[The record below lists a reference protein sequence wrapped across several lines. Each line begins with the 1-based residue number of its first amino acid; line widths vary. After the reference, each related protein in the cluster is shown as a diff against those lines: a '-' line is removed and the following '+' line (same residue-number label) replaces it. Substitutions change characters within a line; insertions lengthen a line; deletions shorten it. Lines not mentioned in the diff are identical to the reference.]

1 MAFKRTIQ
9 KGLEEWMNKDNHKPL
24 VIRGARQVGKT
35 TAIKEFGKKFKTF
48 INLNLEKSGDRAYFT
63 DDMNPK
69 RTFQQICLEKG
80 IIPRGKTLLFIDEIQ
95 NSPQAVA
102 MLRYFYEEMPELYI
116 ISAGS
121 LLEIMMKKNR
131 ISFPVG
137 RVEYLYLYPLS
148 FREFLLATENEQVLE
163 LLEEIPVQNWAV
175 PHLFSLFKYYTL
187 IGGMPE
193 AVAKFIINRDI
204 TDVSDVYRNLF
215 TSYIDDSAKYAS
227 NRTEEHILPL
237 FIESAPKEIGRRIT
251 FEKFAS
257 TNYRSREA
265 GEALRT
271 LQKAMLL
278 HLCYPTTNL
287 QLPLQTD
294 LTRKPRLQFL
304 DTGLVNYAAGIQSTY
319 LTSTPLDTMYN
330 GMIAEHIVGQELIAS
345 NYHERKNPLF
355 WVRDNPKSSAEIDYL
370 ILKDSQIIP
379 IEVKAGKTG
388 TLRSLHSFVDLTG
401 TKITVRLYSGD
412 ISVENTKTPQ
422 GTPYTL
428 LNLPLFL
435 ADSIGEYID
444 KMI

>member
-1 MAFKRTIQ
+1 MAFSRTIQ
-9 KGLEEWMNKDNHKPL
+9 KGLIEWMNNEHHKPL

-35 TAIKEFGKKFKTF
+35 TVIRDFGKHFKTF
-48 INLNLEKSGDRAYFT
+48 IELNLEKSSDRAYFT
-63 DDMNPK
+63 ADMNPK

-80 IIPRGKTLLFIDEIQ
+80 IIPNGKILLFLDEIQ

-121 LLEIMMKKNR
+121 LLEIMMKKNQ

-148 FREFLLATENEQVLE
+148 FREFLIATDNEQALNI
-163 LLEEIPVQNWAV
+163 LNEIPVQNWAV
-175 PHLFSLFKYYTL
+175 PHLFSMFKLYTL

-193 AVAKFIINRDI
+193 AVNKYNKSMNI
-204 TDVSDVYRNLF
+204 TDVSSVYRNLF
-215 TSYIDDSAKYAS
+215 SSYIDDSAKYAS
-227 NRTEEHILPL
+227 NSTEEHILPL
-237 FIESAPKEIGRRIT
+237 FIEAAPKEIGKRIT

-265 GEALRT
+265 SEALRT
-271 LQKAMLL
+271 LQNAMLL
-278 HLCYPTTNL
+278 YICYPTTNL

-294 LTRKPRLQFL
+294 MTRKPRLQFL
-304 DTGLVNYAAGIQSTY
+304 DTGLVNFAAGIQSIY
-319 LTSTPLDTMYN
+319 LTSAPLDALYN
-330 GMIAEHIVGQELIAS
+330 GMIAEQIVGQELLAS
-345 NYHERKNPLF
+345 NYNERKNPLF
-355 WVRDNPKSSAEIDYL
+355 WVRDNPKSSAEVDFL
-370 ILKDSQIIP
+370 IIKDSQIVP
-379 IEVKAGKTG
+379 IEVKSGKTG
-388 TLRSLHSFVDLTG
+388 TLRSLHSFIDFTNN
-401 TKITVRLYSGD
+401 KIAVRLYSGD
-412 ISVENTKTPQ
+412 ISIENTKTPK

-444 KMI
+444 KML